1 MFVVIFRARLAQLDA
16 RYSAMAARLRER
28 ALSQFGCLEF
38 VAVTEGEEEI
48 ALSYWDSEEAIQ
60 AWRED
65 SEHQVAQTLGKAS
78 WYQDYSVEVAQ
89 IQRRYQRGS

>member
-1 MFVVIFRARLAQLDA
+1 MFVVIFRARVVQLDA
-16 RYSAMAARLRER
+16 RYSTMAAQLRER
-28 ALSQFGCLEF
+28 ALNQFGCLEF
-38 VAVTEGEEEI
+38 VAVTEGDEEI
-48 ALSYWDSEEAIQ
+48 ALSYWDSEAAIQ

-78 WYQDYSVEVAQ
+78 WYQHYSVEVAQ